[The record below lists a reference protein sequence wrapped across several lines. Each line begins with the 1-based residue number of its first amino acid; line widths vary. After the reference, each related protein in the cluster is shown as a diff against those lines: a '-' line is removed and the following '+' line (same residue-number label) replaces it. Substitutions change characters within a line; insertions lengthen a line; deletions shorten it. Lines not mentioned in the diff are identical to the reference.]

1 MPLWRLSRGARWPG
15 RTASARRRRRAML
28 EIANVGKVFGEP
40 GSLAGASL
48 AHRALDGVNLS
59 VGEHEIVS
67 LVGTSGCGKSTLL
80 RIVSGLDLPSSG
92 RVTVDGHP
100 VDGPTSEVGMV
111 FQEPRLMPWLTV
123 RENVRL
129 ALLDLPPA
137 EQDARIAEAIE
148 DVGLT
153 AFIDAFPRQLSGGMA
168 QRTAIARAL
177 VRRPSILLLDEPFS
191 ALDSFT
197 RQKLQQHLLAL
208 WERAR
213 FTLVFVTHDVLEAV
227 TLSDRVMVM
236 RGQPGRNQR
245 EIRVDIPRPRARTSP
260 EVRALED
267 EIVAA
272 LDLS

>member
-1 MPLWRLSRGARWPG
+1 
-15 RTASARRRRRAML
+15 ML
-28 EIANVGKVFGEP
+28 EIANVGKVFGEA

-48 AHRALDGVNLS
+48 SHRALEGVSLS
-59 VGEHEIVS
+59 VGQHEIVS

-80 RIVSGLDLPSSG
+80 RIISGLDLPTSG
-92 RVTVDGHP
+92 RVAVGGRA
-100 VDGPTSEVGMV
+100 VAGPTPEVGMV

-137 EQDARIAEAIE
+137 EQESRIHQAIE

-153 AFIDAFPRQLSGGMA
+153 RFIDAFPRQLSGGMA

-177 VRRPSILLLDEPFS
+177 VRQPSILLLDEPFS

-208 WERAR
+208 WERSR
-213 FTLVFVTHDVLEAV
+213 FTLVFVTHDILEAIA
-227 TLSDRVMVM
+227 LSDRILVM
-236 RGQPGRNQR
+236 RGHPGRIER
-245 EIRVDIPRPRARTSP
+245 EVSVDIPRPRARTSH
-260 EVRALED
+260 EVRALEE
-267 EIVAA
+267 EIIAT

>member
-1 MPLWRLSRGARWPG
+1 MIRRPPRSTRTDTLFPYTTLCRSSRLSRGARWPG

-137 EQDARIAEAIE
+137 EQI
-148 DVGLT
+148 G
-153 AFIDAFPRQLSGGMA
+153 
-168 QRTAIARAL
+168 RAH
-177 VRRPSILLLDEPFS
+177 V
-191 ALDSFT
+191 
-197 RQKLQQHLLAL
+197 
-208 WERAR
+208 
-213 FTLVFVTHDVLEAV
+213 
-227 TLSDRVMVM
+227 
-236 RGQPGRNQR
+236 
-245 EIRVDIPRPRARTSP
+245 
-260 EVRALED
+260 
-267 EIVAA
+267 
-272 LDLS
+272 

>member
-1 MPLWRLSRGARWPG
+1 
-15 RTASARRRRRAML
+15 ML
-28 EIANVGKVFGEP
+28 EISDVGKVFGDP
-40 GSLAGASL
+40 AAAAQAGL
-48 AHRALDGVNLS
+48 AHHALDGIDLT
-59 VGEHEIVS
+59 VGQHEIVS

-80 RIVSGLDLPSSG
+80 RIVSGLDLPTTG
-92 RVTVDGHP
+92 RVALDGRA
-100 VDGPTSEVGMV
+100 VTGPTPEVGMV

-129 ALLDLPPA
+129 ALLDLPKA

-153 AFIDAFPRQLSGGMA
+153 KFIDAYPRQLSGGMA

-177 VRRPSILLLDEPFS
+177 VRQPNFLLLDEPFS

-208 WERAR
+208 WERSR
-213 FTLVFVTHDVLEAV
+213 FTMVFVTHDVLEAV
-227 TLSDRVMVM
+227 TLSDRILVM
-236 RGQPGRNQR
+236 RGHPGRIHR
-245 EIRVDIPRPRARTSP
+245 EVRVEIPRPRARTAP
-260 EVRALED
+260 EVRALEE

>member
-1 MPLWRLSRGARWPG
+1 MPWSRLSRGARWPG
-15 RTASARRRRRAML
+15 RTASAERRRRAML

-40 GSLAGASL
+40 GSLAGACL

-80 RIVSGLDLPSSG
+80 RIVSGLALPSSG

-100 VDGPTSEVGMV
+100 VDGPTSEVGRV
-111 FQEPRLMPWLTV
+111 FQEPRLMPRLTV

-148 DVGLT
+148 DVGLP
-153 AFIDAFPRQLSGGMA
+153 AFLDAFPRQLSGGMA

-177 VRRPSILLLDEPFS
+177 VRRPRLPLLAEPF
-191 ALDSFT
+191 
-197 RQKLQQHLLAL
+197 
-208 WERAR
+208 RAPDTSTPPNLGR
-213 FTLVFVTHDVLEAV
+213 
-227 TLSDRVMVM
+227 
-236 RGQPGRNQR
+236 QPGRATV
-245 EIRVDIPRPRARTSP
+245 EPS
-260 EVRALED
+260 L
-267 EIVAA
+267 
-272 LDLS
+272 

>member
-1 MPLWRLSRGARWPG
+1 
-15 RTASARRRRRAML
+15 
-28 EIANVGKVFGEP
+28 
-40 GSLAGASL
+40 
-48 AHRALDGVNLS
+48 
-59 VGEHEIVS
+59 
-67 LVGTSGCGKSTLL
+67 
-80 RIVSGLDLPSSG
+80 
-92 RVTVDGHP
+92 
-100 VDGPTSEVGMV
+100 
-111 FQEPRLMPWLTV
+111 
-123 RENVRL
+123 
-129 ALLDLPPA
+129 
-137 EQDARIAEAIE
+137 
-148 DVGLT
+148 
-153 AFIDAFPRQLSGGMA
+153 MA

-236 RGQPGRNQR
+236 RGQPGRNKR

-267 EIVAA
+267 EIVRSEEHTSELQSLIRISYAVVC
-272 LDLS
+272 LKQQTKKHQ

>member
-1 MPLWRLSRGARWPG
+1 
-15 RTASARRRRRAML
+15 
-28 EIANVGKVFGEP
+28 
-40 GSLAGASL
+40 
-48 AHRALDGVNLS
+48 
-59 VGEHEIVS
+59 
-67 LVGTSGCGKSTLL
+67 
-80 RIVSGLDLPSSG
+80 
-92 RVTVDGHP
+92 
-100 VDGPTSEVGMV
+100 MV

-137 EQDARIAEAIE
+137 EQDARIGEAIE

-191 ALDSFT
+191 ALDPFT

-213 FTLVFVTHDVLEAV
+213 FTLVFVTHDVLEI
-227 TLSDRVMVM
+227 
-236 RGQPGRNQR
+236 GRASCG
-245 EIRVDIPRPRARTSP
+245 ESVCHY
-260 EVRALED
+260 V
-267 EIVAA
+267 
-272 LDLS
+272 

>member
-1 MPLWRLSRGARWPG
+1 
-15 RTASARRRRRAML
+15 ML

-123 RENVRL
+123 RENVRSEEHTSEL
-129 ALLDLPPA
+129 QSLM
-137 EQDARIAEAIE
+137 RI
-148 DVGLT
+148 
-153 AFIDAFPRQLSGGMA
+153 S
-168 QRTAIARAL
+168 
-177 VRRPSILLLDEPFS
+177 
-191 ALDSFT
+191 
-197 RQKLQQHLLAL
+197 
-208 WERAR
+208 
-213 FTLVFVTHDVLEAV
+213 
-227 TLSDRVMVM
+227 
-236 RGQPGRNQR
+236 
-245 EIRVDIPRPRARTSP
+245 
-260 EVRALED
+260 
-267 EIVAA
+267 
-272 LDLS
+272 

>member
-1 MPLWRLSRGARWPG
+1 
-15 RTASARRRRRAML
+15 ML

-137 EQDARIAEAIE
+137 EQDARIAEAIH
-148 DVGLT
+148 DAGIT
-153 AFIDAFPRQLSGGMA
+153 AFLDAFPPHLSVA
-168 QRTAIARAL
+168 TAPRDA
-177 VRRPSILLLDEPFS
+177 
-191 ALDSFT
+191 
-197 RQKLQQHLLAL
+197 
-208 WERAR
+208 
-213 FTLVFVTHDVLEAV
+213 
-227 TLSDRVMVM
+227 
-236 RGQPGRNQR
+236 
-245 EIRVDIPRPRARTSP
+245 IPRPRVAR
-260 EVRALED
+260 A
-267 EIVAA
+267 
-272 LDLS
+272 